1 MKNKKILWISLIAAD
16 VAITGF
22 LFVISI
28 LMLVNTANIQT
39 QEEREAIPGFIG
51 YLANHTDLYL
61 WAFVVPLFVI
71 LAANIIALVLY
82 VRKTTKKEP
91 VKVNDLTAEQKEA
104 LRQELLRDLT
114 GGAKSDEKPTETE
127 DKKE

>member
-1 MKNKKILWISLIAAD
+1 MKNKKILWISLIVAD
-16 VAITGF
+16 VGITGF

-28 LMLVNTANIQT
+28 LMLVNVSKIQS
-39 QEEREAIPGFIG
+39 EADKQDVPGLIG
-51 YLANHTDLYL
+51 ILIRDTNLYL

-91 VKVNDLTAEQKEA
+91 VKVNDLSAEHKEA

-114 GGAKSDEKPTETE
+114 GGAKPEEKPDETE
-127 DKKE
+127 EKKE